1 MSKVSRRLLLLGLAG
16 VFAAVLTIGP
26 AAAGDQAINVAGSV
40 MCGKCTLNKADLKD
54 CQDMLVVK
62 EGGATTEYYLAKNDV
77 LEKFGHTCKGEKKVK
92 AAGTVA
98 EKDGKKWL
106 TLTSIE
112 EMKG

>member
-1 MSKVSRRLLLLGLAG
+1 MSKVSRRTLLLG
-16 VFAAVLTIGP
+16 FAMVVVAALVIGP
-26 AAAGDQAINVAGSV
+26 AAAKDVSVTGSV
-40 MCGKCTLNKADLKD
+40 MCGKCTLQKADLKD

-62 EGGATTEYYLAKNDV
+62 EGDKATEYYLAKNAV

-98 EKDGKKWL
+98 EKDGKMWL

-112 EMKG
+112 ELKG